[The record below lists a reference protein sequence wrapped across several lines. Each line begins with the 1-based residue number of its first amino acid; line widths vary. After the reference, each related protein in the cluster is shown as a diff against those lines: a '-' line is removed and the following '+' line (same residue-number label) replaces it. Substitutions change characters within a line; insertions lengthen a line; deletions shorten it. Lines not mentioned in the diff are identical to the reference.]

1 MATQAGTA
9 SRRPKLSLSIK
20 TSPAPHTRINKSFS
34 VIDPKDPTTFNTLSN
49 VYVTAIERSTPIAAE
64 PLTAIN
70 TSQQQASRLHNGSK
84 TPQLR
89 IQTPYAVSY
98 PETPLTAHP
107 LSPGVAMEITFPSTM
122 TATPPLSAGPVEPN
136 QGPQMFGFSPI
147 DTKTPLTAIGL
158 ITNLPEPRSQRKRNN
173 NLTVAGSKL
182 PYTHPRSLHSILRNS
197 PLPPP
202 SAKTPISPRRQS
214 LRLQEKAARRVAYN
228 SPIEQTITTET
239 YTKSHIDLLVE
250 DVVSPAS
257 PAAVAA
263 AAAAE
268 TALASAPAQEE
279 QNTVLDLA
287 MAFTSD
293 ETRDGGMTPGPF
305 EEMRR
310 RMAGLAAN
318 SPPVSPSGGI
328 RKRTKRKEKKRRW
341 VWTIGN
347 QEEDEENLG
356 GAVAALRA
364 AEAAAAAAAQTPRT
378 AQTPVLS
385 VPRRKPVAASPPIVE
400 VQTCG
405 GSDLPTP
412 SVETFEEAASGEDV
426 EMSDTSS
433 VSYSFSDRGL
443 TPGDMEID
451 LTTPT
456 VPKRLVSQ
464 CDRLGSADL
473 INPETGSRRD
483 TPIPPDMVV
492 H

>member
-1 MATQAGTA
+1 MATQTGTA

-49 VYVTAIERSTPIAAE
+49 VYVTAIERSTPTASE

-70 TSQQQASRLHNGSK
+70 TSQSQPLRLHNGSK

-158 ITNLPEPRSQRKRNN
+158 INNQPEPRSQRKRNN
-173 NLTVAGSKL
+173 NLTLAGSKL

-202 SAKTPISPRRQS
+202 SAKTPISPRRHS

-257 PAAVAA
+257 PAAAA
-263 AAAAE
+263 AATAAAE
-268 TALASAPAQEE
+268 TAPVPAQEE
-279 QNTVLDLA
+279 ANTVLDLA

-364 AEAAAAAAAQTPRT
+364 AEAAAAAAAQTP
-378 AQTPVLS
+378 VLF
-385 VPRRKPVAASPPIVE
+385 VPQRKPVAAPPPPMVE

-405 GSDLPTP
+405 DLPTP
-412 SVETFEEAASGEDV
+412 SVETFEEAAGEGEDV

-433 VSYSFSDRGL
+433 VSYSCSDRGL
-443 TPGDMEID
+443 TPGDMEMD

-473 INPETGSRRD
+473 INPDTGSRRD

>member
-1 MATQAGTA
+1 MATQTGTA

-20 TSPAPHTRINKSFS
+20 TSPAPHTSINKSLS
-34 VIDPKDPTTFNTLSN
+34 VVDPKDPTAFNTLSN
-49 VYVTAIERSTPIAAE
+49 VYATAIERSTSE

-70 TSQQQASRLHNGSK
+70 TLQQQPPHLQKGSK
-84 TPQLR
+84 APPQLR
-89 IQTPYAVSY
+89 IQTPCAVSY

-107 LSPGVAMEITFPSTM
+107 MSPGVAMEVVFPSTM
-122 TATPPLSAGPVEPN
+122 TATPPLSAGPVDSN
-136 QGPQMFGFSPI
+136 GPQMFGFSPI
-147 DTKTPLTAIGL
+147 DTKTPLTAIGF
-158 ITNLPEPRSQRKRNN
+158 ITPPEPRSIRRRT
-173 NLTVAGSKL
+173 NLSLAGSKL

-228 SPIEQTITTET
+228 SPIEQTIITET
-239 YTKSHIDLLVE
+239 YTKSHIDLLTE
-250 DVVSPAS
+250 DVSPAS
-257 PAAVAA
+257 PAP
-263 AAAAE
+263 
-268 TALASAPAQEE
+268 TQEL
-279 QNTVLDLA
+279 NTVLDLA

-328 RKRTKRKEKKRRW
+328 RKRKRKEKKRRW

-364 AEAAAAAAAQTPRT
+364 AEAAAQMSEPARKRPT
-378 AQTPVLS
+378 APPV
-385 VPRRKPVAASPPIVE
+385 VE

-405 GSDLPTP
+405 DLPTP
-412 SVETFEEAASGEDV
+412 SVETFEEAGDV
-426 EMSDTSS
+426 EMSDSSS
-433 VSYSFSDRGL
+433 VSCSDRGL

-456 VPKRLVSQ
+456 VPRRLVSQ
-464 CDRLGSADL
+464 SDRLGSADL

>member
-1 MATQAGTA
+1 MATQTGTA

-49 VYVTAIERSTPIAAE
+49 VYVTAIERSTPTASE

-70 TSQQQASRLHNGSK
+70 TSQPQPSRLQNGSK

-147 DTKTPLTAIGL
+147 DTKTPLTAIGF
-158 ITNLPEPRSQRKRNN
+158 ITSQPEPRSQRKRNN
-173 NLTVAGSKL
+173 NLTLVGSKL

-257 PAAVAA
+257 PAAAAAATAA

-268 TALASAPAQEE
+268 TAPAPGQEE
-279 QNTVLDLA
+279 ANTVLDLA

-347 QEEDEENLG
+347 HEEDEENLG

-364 AEAAAAAAAQTPRT
+364 AEAAAAA
-378 AQTPVLS
+378 QTPVLS
-385 VPRRKPVAASPPIVE
+385 IPQRKPVVAPPPPIVE
-400 VQTCG
+400 VQTYG
-405 GSDLPTP
+405 DLPTP
-412 SVETFEEAASGEDV
+412 SVETFEEAAGEAEDV

-433 VSYSFSDRGL
+433 VSYSCSDRGL
-443 TPGDMEID
+443 TPGDMEMD

-473 INPETGSRRD
+473 INPDTGSRRD

>member
-1 MATQAGTA
+1 MATQTGTA

-49 VYVTAIERSTPIAAE
+49 VYVTAIERSTPTAAE

-173 NLTVAGSKL
+173 NLTLAGSKL

-257 PAAVAA
+257 PAA
-263 AAAAE
+263 
-268 TALASAPAQEE
+268 EE

-385 VPRRKPVAASPPIVE
+385 V
-400 VQTCG
+400 QTCG

>member
-1 MATQAGTA
+1 MATQTGTA

-20 TSPAPHTRINKSFS
+20 TSPAPHTRINKSLS
-34 VIDPKDPTTFNTLSN
+34 VIDPKDPTAFNTLSN
-49 VYVTAIERSTPIAAE
+49 VYVTAIERSTSE

-70 TSQQQASRLHNGSK
+70 TSQQQPPRLQKDSK
-84 TPQLR
+84 PPQLR
-89 IQTPYAVSY
+89 IQTPHAVSY

-107 LSPGVAMEITFPSTM
+107 MSPGVAMEMTFPSTM
-122 TATPPLSAGPVEPN
+122 TATPPLSAGPIDPN
-136 QGPQMFGFSPI
+136 GPQMFGFSPI
-147 DTKTPLTAIGL
+147 DTKTPLTAIGF
-158 ITNLPEPRSQRKRNN
+158 ITPPEPRSQRKRT
-173 NLTVAGSKL
+173 NLSLSGSKL

-228 SPIEQTITTET
+228 SPIEQTIITET
-239 YTKSHIDLLVE
+239 YTKSHIDLLTE
-250 DVVSPAS
+250 DVSPAS
-257 PAAVAA
+257 PA
-263 AAAAE
+263 
-268 TALASAPAQEE
+268 PAQE

-328 RKRTKRKEKKRRW
+328 RKRKRKEKKRRW

-364 AEAAAAAAAQTPRT
+364 AEAAGQISSEPAQKKPM
-378 AQTPVLS
+378 APV
-385 VPRRKPVAASPPIVE
+385 VQ

-405 GSDLPTP
+405 DLPTP
-412 SVETFEEAASGEDV
+412 SVETFEEAGDV

-433 VSYSFSDRGL
+433 VSCDRGL

-456 VPKRLVSQ
+456 VPRRLMSQ
-464 CDRLGSADL
+464 SDRLGSADL

>member
-1 MATQAGTA
+1 MATQTGTA

-34 VIDPKDPTTFNTLSN
+34 VVDPKDPTIFNTLSN
-49 VYVTAIERSTPIAAE
+49 VYVTAIERSTPTVSE

-70 TSQQQASRLHNGSK
+70 TSQPQPSRLQNGSK

-136 QGPQMFGFSPI
+136 GPQMFGFSPV

-158 ITNLPEPRSQRKRNN
+158 ITNQLGPRSERKRNN
-173 NLTVAGSKL
+173 LTLAGSKL

-197 PLPPP
+197 PLPPS
-202 SAKTPISPRRQS
+202 SAKTPVSPRRQS

-228 SPIEQTITTET
+228 SPIEQTITTNT

-250 DVVSPAS
+250 DVSPAS
-257 PAAVAA
+257 PA
-263 AAAAE
+263 
-268 TALASAPAQEE
+268 PAQEP
-279 QNTVLDLA
+279 NTVLNLA

-328 RKRTKRKEKKRRW
+328 RKRKRKEKKRRW

-364 AEAAAAAAAQTPRT
+364 AEPAAAGAHMPVSSSSSSQKKPAAAAPT
-378 AQTPVLS
+378 L
-385 VPRRKPVAASPPIVE
+385 E

-405 GSDLPTP
+405 DLPTP
-412 SVETFEEAASGEDV
+412 SVETFEEAGEDV

-433 VSYSFSDRGL
+433 SVSCDRGL

-451 LTTPT
+451 LVTPT
-456 VPKRLVSQ
+456 VSKHLVSQ
-464 CDRLGSADL
+464 SDRLGSADL

-483 TPIPPDMVV
+483 TPIPPDMIV
-492 H
+492 HR